1 VATTSLSREPMHD
14 VDLPG
19 GDDGELVID
28 CDRVCELWG
37 S

>member
-1 VATTSLSREPMHD
+1 MHD